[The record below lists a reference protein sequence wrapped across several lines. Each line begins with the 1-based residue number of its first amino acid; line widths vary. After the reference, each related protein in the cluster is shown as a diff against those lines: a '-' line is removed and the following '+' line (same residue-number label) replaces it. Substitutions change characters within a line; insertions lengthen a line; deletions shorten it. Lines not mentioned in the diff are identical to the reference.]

1 MINNTSAIPVKRKPD
16 EIFFLSEVLGSR
28 VMLHGKKI
36 GKLADFIINDNVK
49 LAEVTHIY
57 VTRPFG
63 NKSLIIPWDK
73 VLFMEVNEIIIDAAD
88 LEKYAEE
95 PKPGTIMLKDQI
107 LDKKVLDMEDREVE
121 VVYDMKM
128 FLKNGK
134 LYVSE
139 VDTSRAGLLRRIGL
153 RWLTNILYSPSDRT
167 KEQTI
172 PWTYVQ
178 PLPTDLSTFRGSI
191 KLNVLKE
198 KLSEIPPVD
207 LADILEELDNE
218 QRVKIF
224 NELDAEHASD
234 TLEEIDPNVQ
244 RALIASLKR
253 EKVIQLINQMT
264 PAQAAD
270 ILAVLP
276 MKEAETLMQSLN
288 PEMVRKVK
296 SIMGKHEETVF
307 NYATSKFLKTGPD
320 VTAEQALTDYPKM
333 AKDKDVIM
341 YLYVTDKDDKL
352 LGVVDLREILKADE
366 KALIKDIMTTLVIS
380 VKPKSTLKE
389 ASNLFERYEFRAIP
403 VVDDNDKIV
412 GVLPY
417 RDVMRLTHQFVE

>member
-1 MINNTSAIPVKRKPD
+1 MANEKSVVKKQP
-16 EIFFLSEVLGSR
+16 ELVVFLSEILGAR
-28 VMLHGKKI
+28 VMSKGKKI
-36 GKLADFIINDNVK
+36 GKLADLIINDFKNYAIV
-49 LAEVTHIY
+49 ASIY
-57 VTRPFG
+57 VSRPFG

-73 VLFMEVNEIIIDAAD
+73 VRFVEVNEIIVDVDD
-88 LEKYAEE
+88 LEKYAGE
-95 PKPGTIMLKDQI
+95 PQEGAALLKDQI

-121 VVYDMKM
+121 VVYDIKLFMR
-128 FLKNGK
+128 NGK
-134 LYVSE
+134 LYASE

-153 RWLTNILYSPSDRT
+153 RWLTNILYQPSDKM

-178 PLPTDLSTFRGSI
+178 PLPSNLSTFRGNI

-207 LADILEELDNE
+207 LADILEELDSE

-224 NELDAEHASD
+224 NALEPEHASD

-244 RALIASLKR
+244 RALIASLKK

-276 MKEAETLMQSLN
+276 MAEAQTLLESLN
-288 PEMVRKVK
+288 PEMARKVT
-296 SIMGKHEETVF
+296 SIMQKHEETVF
-307 NYATSKFLKTGPD
+307 NYATSKFIKVRPD
-320 VTAEQALTDYPKM
+320 MTAEQALADFPKT

-341 YLYVTDKDDKL
+341 YLYVTDPDDKL
-352 LGVVDLREILKADE
+352 LGVVDLREVLKAED
-366 KALIKDIMTTLVIS
+366 KALLKDIMTTMIIS
-380 VKPKSTLKE
+380 VSPTSTLKE
-389 ASNLFERYEFRAIP
+389 ASDLFERYEFRAIP
-403 VVDDNDKIV
+403 VVDDNGKIV

-417 RDVMRLTHQFVE
+417 RDVMKLTHQFVE

>member
-1 MINNTSAIPVKRKPD
+1 MNAMAASRQKPD
-16 EIFFLSEVLGSR
+16 EVFLLSEILGSR
-28 VMLHGKKI
+28 VMLHGRKI
-36 GKLADFIINDNVK
+36 GKLADLLISDNVK
-49 LAEVTHIY
+49 IAEVTHLF

-63 NKSLIIPWDK
+63 APSLLIPWDRVRYIDIK
-73 VLFMEVNEIIIDAAD
+73 EVIIDVSD
-88 LEKYAEE
+88 LEKYVGE
-95 PKPGTIMLKDQI
+95 PPEGSILLRDHI

-121 VVYDMKM
+121 VVYDIKM
-128 FLKNGK
+128 FLRGGK
-134 LYVSE
+134 LYVCE
-139 VDTSRAGLLRRIGL
+139 VDTSHAGLMRRIGL
-153 RWLTNILYSPSDRT
+153 GWLTSILYRPADRA

-178 PLPTDLSTFRGSI
+178 PLPTNLSTFQGNI

-244 RALIASLKR
+244 RALIASLKK

-270 ILAVLP
+270 ILSVLP
-276 MKEAETLMQSLN
+276 MSDAETLLKSLS
-288 PEMVRKVK
+288 PEMARKVK
-296 SIMGKHEETVF
+296 SIMEKHEETVV
-307 NYATSKFLKTGPD
+307 NYATSKFLKIGPN
-320 VTAEQALTDYPKM
+320 VTVEQALSDYQMM
-333 AKDKDVIM
+333 AKGKDVIM
-341 YLYVTDKDDKL
+341 YLYVTDEDDKL
-352 LGVVDLREILKADE
+352 LGVVDLKELLQADE
-366 KALIKDIMTTLVIS
+366 KALIKDIMTTVVIS
-380 VKPKSTLKE
+380 VRPNSTLKE
-389 ASNLFERYEFRAIP
+389 TSDLFERYEFRAIP
-403 VVDDNDKIV
+403 VVDDNGIII

-417 RDVMRLTHQFVE
+417 RDVMRLTHEFVE